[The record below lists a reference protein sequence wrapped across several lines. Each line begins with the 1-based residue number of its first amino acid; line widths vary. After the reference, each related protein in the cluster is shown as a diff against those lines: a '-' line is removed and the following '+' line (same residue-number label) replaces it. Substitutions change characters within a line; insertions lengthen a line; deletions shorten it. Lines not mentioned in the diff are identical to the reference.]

1 MSRTNRRHTRTTS
14 RAGPCPLLDITRG
27 DLHAPVQD
35 TPHSRDLAR
44 PHSLHTYPVH
54 MMIWLD
60 VCRPHTRL
68 HHDCI
73 QMGPL
78 AHISSCRRPVW
89 DGWALQSRPAPSLA
103 LHPSSHCSH
112 PWAVGPP
119 SRWPAGNGWAHR
131 SGPFADPTP
140 VQANSS
146 APSCTP
152 ITHTSSCRR
161 PVGNGWA
168 YQTGPLMADSTHPR

>member
-1 MSRTNRRHTRTTS
+1 MYTHDLGLDHVLYYQGRPPCACARHTTQQGPGQTTLTS
-14 RAGPCPLLDITRG
+14 HLSS
-27 DLHAPVQD
+27 
-35 TPHSRDLAR
+35 PHDDLAR
-44 PHSLHTYPVH
+44 RLP
-54 MMIWLD
+54 
-60 VCRPHTRL
+60 PHTRL

-112 PWAVGPP
+112 PWAVAPP